1 MPDAGRYLADLQA
14 TDEQTYNELLDER
27 STPWG
32 GSPKQRPVQCVIH
45 TLAILF
51 RAMEEPNASGGR
63 PWGQVGLTEREVKLW
78 FARNEQV
85 LKLKTEEKM
94 KTGR

>member
-1 MPDAGRYLADLQA
+1 
-14 TDEQTYNELLDER
+14 
-27 STPWG
+27 
-32 GSPKQRPVQCVIH
+32 
-45 TLAILF
+45 
-51 RAMEEPNASGGR
+51 MEEPNASGGR